1 MLTRVLGV
9 IAKEEINPAVP
20 DKKRLLV
27 LLDKGGQNWYLR
39 LRQHGRYR
47 FISLG
52 TPDLYEARKMAFFNP
67 PEPNPKQALSIRKA
81 LLEFQESRQQLMD
94 APGVSKSIRLNTFKT
109 YKARVVSVLS
119 FFEEQRIFKKE
130 TKLRTVASLTAG
142 DFSGYEDW
150 RKKEGIMMTTI
161 KTEITQIN
169 AILSWFHTHEYIN
182 KPIKI
187 PLPVFD
193 IDKYRLPNRLLEE
206 KEEKI
211 LWQTL
216 KSLCSC
222 GDPDRDQRWQLY
234 AYWLRWLQD
243 TFTRPH
249 ESRLLC
255 FSDVKEFMVDGKIAV
270 QFRTRPETK
279 TGERLVYA
287 TSTIKGK
294 LFNLYESW
302 GMAVPPTSPLFL
314 LPQGRPPSATW
325 YGDMWKKL
333 IVECGFKVKH
343 REMTQYSLRHQGI
356 NTLLVQ
362 GVAPTKVADL
372 AGHSLAIQQRIY
384 KKYQLEDDHSVLR
397 DDTLRRKKKTIPLS
411 MDADHPF
418 PWEIDP
424 EIGEWFPEEQNDV

>member
-1 MLTRVLGV
+1 LGV
-9 IAKEEINPAVP
+9 ITKEEINPAVP

-52 TPDLYEARKMAFFNP
+52 TSDLFEARKMAFFNP

-94 APGVSKSIRLNTFKT
+94 APGVSKKSICLNTFKT
-109 YKARVVSVLS
+109 YKARVASLLS

-130 TKLRTVASLTAG
+130 NKLRTVGSLTAD
-142 DFSGYEDW
+142 DFTDYQNW
-150 RKKEGIMMTTI
+150 REKKGIMMTTI
-161 KTEITQIN
+161 KSEIAQIN
-169 AILSWFHTHEYIN
+169 AILSWLHAHKYIN
-182 KPIKI
+182 KSIKL
-187 PLPVFD
+187 PLPKFD
-193 IDKYRLPNRLLEE
+193 PDKYRQPNRLLEE

-211 LWQTL
+211 LWQAL
-216 KSLCSC
+216 QNLCSC
-222 GDPDRDQRWQLY
+222 GDPDREQRWKLY

-249 ESRLLC
+249 ECRLLS

-279 TGERLVYA
+279 TGVRLVYA
-287 TSTIKGK
+287 TSSIKGK
-294 LFNLYESW
+294 LLNLYESW

-314 LPQGRPPSATW
+314 LPQGRPPSSTW

-333 IVECGFKVKH
+333 MVECGFKVKP

-362 GVAPTKVADL
+362 GVPPTKVADL

-384 KKYQLEDDHSVLR
+384 KKYKLQDDHSVLR
-397 DDTLRRKKKTIPLS
+397 DDALRRKKKTVPLS
-411 MDADHPF
+411 TDADHPF
-418 PWEIDP
+418 HWEIDP
-424 EIGEWFPEEQNDV
+424 ETGEAFPFNGDE

>member
-255 FSDVKEFMVDGKIAV
+255 FSDVK
-270 QFRTRPETK
+270 
-279 TGERLVYA
+279 
-287 TSTIKGK
+287 
-294 LFNLYESW
+294 
-302 GMAVPPTSPLFL
+302 
-314 LPQGRPPSATW
+314 
-325 YGDMWKKL
+325 
-333 IVECGFKVKH
+333 
-343 REMTQYSLRHQGI
+343 
-356 NTLLVQ
+356 
-362 GVAPTKVADL
+362 
-372 AGHSLAIQQRIY
+372 
-384 KKYQLEDDHSVLR
+384 
-397 DDTLRRKKKTIPLS
+397 
-411 MDADHPF
+411 
-418 PWEIDP
+418 
-424 EIGEWFPEEQNDV
+424 